1 MKRVVLVLAL
11 VVAASA
17 LALAQGGNVEESIK
31 ALTEQ
36 GRQAA
41 LKGDVATIDK
51 LTADDFIG
59 IDPTGGTSTKA
70 EGLESFKSGKLKLEA
85 IEISDMKVRVYKDTA
100 VVNTT
105 TNLKGHF
112 GAIDISGQYRG
123 VRVWVKRKG
132 QWQSVS
138 FQSTRVA
145 PQP

>member
-1 MKRVVLVLAL
+1 MKRLMLVLAFT
-11 VVAASA
+11 VAASA
-17 LALAQGGNVEESIK
+17 LAWGQGGNVEQSIK

-36 GRQAA
+36 GRLAA

-59 IDPTGGTSTKA
+59 IDPTGGTSTKT
-70 EGLESFKSGKLKLEA
+70 EVLENFKSGKLKAEA
-85 IEISDMKVRVYKDTA
+85 IDFLDMKVRVYGDTA
-100 VVNTT
+100 LVNATA
-105 TNLKGHF
+105 NIKGHF
-112 GAIDISGQYRG
+112 GDIDISGQYRS

-138 FQSTRVA
+138 LQSTRVA